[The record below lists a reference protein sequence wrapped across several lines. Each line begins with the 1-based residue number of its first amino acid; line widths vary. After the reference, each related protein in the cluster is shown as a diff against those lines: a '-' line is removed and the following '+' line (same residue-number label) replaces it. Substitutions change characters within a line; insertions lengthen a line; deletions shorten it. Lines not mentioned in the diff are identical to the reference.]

1 MEIDEKVFE
10 QIKQYNEDWIN
21 KITKQN
27 REPER
32 NVLLE
37 GSDKC
42 QDTLGTRVS
51 STESESCL
59 PNSPLLPNITD
70 YRVTEMQDQ
79 LLEQG
84 KQIREL
90 QSMMQLVDPQRG
102 MIPDTVKP

>member
-1 MEIDEKVFE
+1 MTGIYNKAIAKNDTEAIYNSVIILFIMEIDEKVFE

-37 GSDKC
+37 GSDQC

-59 PNSPLLPNITD
+59 PNSPLLPNIT
-70 YRVTEMQDQ
+70 
-79 LLEQG
+79 
-84 KQIREL
+84 
-90 QSMMQLVDPQRG
+90 
-102 MIPDTVKP
+102 